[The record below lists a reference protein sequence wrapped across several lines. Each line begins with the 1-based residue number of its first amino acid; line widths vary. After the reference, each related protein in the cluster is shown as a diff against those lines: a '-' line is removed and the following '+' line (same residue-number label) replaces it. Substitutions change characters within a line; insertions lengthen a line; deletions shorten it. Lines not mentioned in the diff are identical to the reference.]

1 MADIGKITNVLNA
14 TAFRPSLTL
23 LAAINRIIKPWFK
36 NRKPTDPAIPS
47 CQKIPTKLKSGGE
60 LKSANGSYIK
70 DVNDKENLQFVSVTL
85 DPNHDTPDHLKAFS
99 NKHGFVSDDWWFL
112 TGESSELNSY
122 MLEVFSLSAQEKKES
137 EKVS

>member
-1 MADIGKITNVLNA
+1 M
-14 TAFRPSLTL
+14 
-23 LAAINRIIKPWFK
+23 
-36 NRKPTDPAIPS
+36 
-47 CQKIPTKLKSGGE
+47 
-60 LKSANGSYIK
+60 
-70 DVNDKENLQFVSVTL
+70 TL

-137 EKVS
+137 EKVSEDDIFAHKPMVALINHELKIEGWYNPFDKRSSEALREKLIFALNEAKSYEK